1 MFSAFPETGY
11 FFTSP
16 QDVTQ
21 NVVSRGMT
29 RRARSARDR
38 RVKCHVTGAK
48 HPCQACNHRNVL
60 KIVSRSARYQ
70 RVICQERD
78 SERS

>member
-1 MFSAFPETGY
+1 M
-11 FFTSP
+11 FFTYFQGRILRP
-16 QDVTQ
+16 QGVTQ
-21 NVVSRGMT
+21 NIVSRVMT
-29 RRARSARDR
+29 CRARSTRDR
-38 RVKCHVTGAK
+38 RVKCHVIGAK
-48 HPCQACNHRNVL
+48 HLCQACNHRNVL